1 MSSHLADWVG
11 IKYIGRMTRPTVYEP
26 DLPCEASGMEDA
38 ELEKLARD
46 YTRAET
52 TADRLRPQLYAHIY
66 DFKQRWGD
74 ERGWQTMVVKLTGL
88 TRERI
93 RQIIAAE
100 EKRRAAE

>member
-1 MSSHLADWVG
+1 
-11 IKYIGRMTRPTVYEP
+11 
-26 DLPCEASGMEDA
+26 MEDP

-52 TADRLRPQLYAHIY
+52 TANRLRPELYARLY
-66 DFKQRWGD
+66 EFKQRWKA
-74 ERGWQTMVVKLTGL
+74 ERGWQTELVRMTGL

-100 EKRRAAE
+100 EKRRAVDE